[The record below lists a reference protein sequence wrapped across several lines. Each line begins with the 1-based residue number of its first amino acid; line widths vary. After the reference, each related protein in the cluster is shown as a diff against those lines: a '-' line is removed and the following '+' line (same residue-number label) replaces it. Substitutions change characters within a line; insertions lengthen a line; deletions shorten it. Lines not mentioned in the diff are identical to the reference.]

1 MKTIKKYLSSVV
13 GWVKQNPIEFL
24 VLLGVLLLGAFLRL
38 YKIDQYMTFLGDEG
52 RDVLIVRRIF
62 TEFHPPLIGPGT
74 SVGNMYLG
82 PLYYYMMALPLL
94 ISGFS
99 PVGPAVMVALLGVVT
114 IGFVWFVTRKW
125 FGKIAGFTAA
135 ILYAISPT
143 IITFSHSSWNPN
155 IMPFFSLL
163 SMYAI
168 WKVWKENELNW
179 LIVLG
184 FSFAFV
190 LQSHYLGLFLLPV
203 IFVYWLLK
211 LINTKNKGILK
222 IFIRKSILAFV
233 AFIMLMSPLFIFDLR
248 HNFLNTK
255 ALIKLIA
262 DRNST
267 VSINLFDIVKKI
279 PSTLQL
285 IVNDILGVRLQMPLL
300 ILVLFLVL
308 VGLAIFIKKYK
319 EKQEVVFVISWLLFA
334 LIGFSF
340 YKLPIYDHYMGL
352 IFVVPFILIG
362 EMFERLC
369 KLSKFTSFFTV
380 LMFAVLFIV
389 NLSHNPFKSEPNRQ
403 LNRAQNVAKTILDL
417 DNDKPF
423 NLAVLAQTNYED
435 GYRYFLELWGGKVLH
450 ADRWD
455 TATISDQ
462 LFVVCE
468 YPEEK
473 CDPTHSPKAEVAN
486 FGMTKIDGQWSVDG
500 VIIYRLI
507 HTK

>member
-1 MKTIKKYLSSVV
+1 MKRIRNYVSSIVK
-13 GWVKQNPIEFL
+13 WVRQNPAEFSI
-24 VLLGVLLLGAFLRL
+24 LLGILLLGAFLRL

-62 TEFHPPLIGPGT
+62 TELHPPLIGPGT

-82 PLYYYMMALPLL
+82 PIYYYMMALPLL
-94 ISGFS
+94 IFGFS
-99 PVGPAVMVALLGVVT
+99 PVGPAVMVALLGVAT
-114 IGFVWFVTRKW
+114 IAFVWFVARKW
-125 FGKIAGFTAA
+125 FGKIAGFVAA
-135 ILYAISPT
+135 ALYAVSPT

-168 WKVWKENELNW
+168 WKVWKEDKLNW

-184 FSFAFV
+184 LSFAFV
-190 LQSHYLGLFLLPV
+190 LQSHYLGLFLLPT

-211 LINTKNKGILK
+211 LIDTKKKGDLR
-222 IFIRKSILAFV
+222 IFMKKTVLAFASFV
-233 AFIMLMSPLFIFDLR
+233 VLMSPLFIFDLR
-248 HNFLNTK
+248 HNFINTK
-255 ALIKLIA
+255 ALIKLVA

-267 VSINLFDIVKKI
+267 VSINLFDVAKKI

-285 IVNDILGVRLQMPLL
+285 IVNDILGIRLQTSSL
-300 ILVLFLVL
+300 ILIAFIVL
-308 VGLAIFIKKYK
+308 VGLAILLKKYK
-319 EKQEVVFVISWLLFA
+319 EKQELIFVIVWLLFA

-352 IFVVPFILIG
+352 IFVVPFILVG
-362 EMFERLC
+362 EMFEKIC
-369 KLSKFTSFFTV
+369 KISKFLTP
-380 LMFAVLFIV
+380 FAVLIFVAFFVV
-389 NLSHNPFKSEPNRQ
+389 NLLHNPFKSNPNKQ
-403 LNRAQNVAKTILDL
+403 LNRAQDVAKTILGL
-417 DNDKPF
+417 DNGKPF

-435 GYRYFLELWGGKVLH
+435 GYRYFLELWGGTVLH
-450 ADRWD
+450 ADRWN
-455 TATISDQ
+455 TTTISDQ

-486 FGMTKIDGQWSVDG
+486 FGMTKIDGQWNVDG
-500 VIIYRLI
+500 VIIYRLV